1 MTGEGVSG
9 FPSAAEHGA
18 ALAARALHAVADN
31 TAGADSQLRVVSV
44 DAHGAQ
50 PYVVGGTSLWWQP
63 LPHERSLTRLGS
75 VVNTTI
81 IV

>member
-1 MTGEGVSG
+1 MSAESIAG
-9 FPSAAEHGA
+9 FPSSAGHGA
-18 ALAARALHAVADN
+18 ALAARALHAVAND
-31 TAGADSQLRVVSV
+31 TASTDTQLGVVSV
-44 DAHGAQ
+44 DANGSQ

>member
-1 MTGEGVSG
+1 MSGESIAG
-9 FPSAAEHGA
+9 FPSSSGHGA
-18 ALAARALHAVADN
+18 ALTARALHAVADN
-31 TAGADSQLRVVSV
+31 ATGADAQLHVVGV
-44 DAHGAQ
+44 DAHWPQ

-75 VVNTTI
+75 VVNTSI